1 VSTDLLS
8 ERALQDAYGV
18 YADLRA
24 RGPVVWLPEH
34 HAWFLSTYEAVHDA
48 FRDQINL
55 TADRLTPLA
64 ARLDPEAQALLGDTF
79 DLLRGWMVF
88 HDPPYHERLKGPVR
102 RAFTPK
108 AVENLRPHVE
118 EVVDRC
124 LDDIAQQIASTGQA
138 DLVSSLAF
146 PLPAIVIAELLG
158 VPAADRD
165 EFKTWSHQLAAI
177 VFGTSNKATQAATA
191 AAGTARF
198 VAYFTDLIA
207 HYEKHPSENLISALI
222 SARELA
228 EPPLSATE
236 LVGACTLLLFG
247 GHETTT
253 NLIANGT
260 RSLLD
265 HPEQQAW
272 LVQHPDA
279 IGHAVEELHRFDG
292 PTKVM
297 VRIAATTHE
306 RHGVEITKGQTIFL
320 GVGSANRDPSR
331 FEDPDSLIL
340 TRPEA
345 TQHIGFGYGLHF
357 CLGAPLARL
366 EGQIALGRLIQRFP
380 DLRYAVDPTTIRYSG
395 AILGRSPLSIPVT
408 SDQVS

>member
-1 VSTDLLS
+1 MTTDLLS
-8 ERALQDAYGV
+8 DRAIQDSYGV

-48 FRDQINL
+48 FRDQTNL
-55 TADRLTPLA
+55 TADRLTPLE
-64 ARLDPEAQALLGDTF
+64 ARLDPDATSILGDTF

-88 HDPPYHERLKGPVR
+88 HDPPHHERLKGPVR

-108 AVENLRPHVE
+108 AVENLRPHIE

-124 LDDIAQQIASTGQA
+124 LDEIAAQIAATGQA
-138 DLVSSLAF
+138 DIVSCLAF

-158 VPAADRD
+158 VPAEDRD

-198 VAYFTDLIA
+198 VAYFTDLIS
-207 HYEKHPSENLISALI
+207 HFEKSPSDNLISALI
-222 SARELA
+222 QARDLA
-228 EPPLSATE
+228 DPPLSATE

-272 LVQHPDA
+272 LVQHPESIAQA
-279 IGHAVEELHRFDG
+279 IEELHRFDG

-306 RHGVEITKGQTIFL
+306 RHGVEITAGQTVFL
-320 GVGSANRDPSR
+320 GVGSANRDPLR
-331 FEDPDSLIL
+331 FEDPESLHL
-340 TRPEA
+340 ARPDA
-345 TQHIGFGYGLHF
+345 MQHLGFGYGLHF

-366 EGQIALGRLIQRFP
+366 EGQIALGRLMQRFP
-380 DLRYAVDPTTIRYSG
+380 DLHYAVDPAEIRYSG
-395 AILGRSPLSIPVT
+395 AILGRSPLSVPVT
-408 SDQVS
+408 SAHIA

>member
-1 VSTDLLS
+1 MITDLLS
-8 ERALQDAYGV
+8 DEAIQDSYGV
-18 YADLRA
+18 YARLRA
-24 RGPVVWLPEH
+24 EGPVVWLPEH
-34 HAWFLSTYEAVHDA
+34 HAWFLSTYEAVHDG

-55 TADRLTPLA
+55 SADRLTPLESRLGEE
-64 ARLDPEAQALLGDTF
+64 ARTLLGDTF

-88 HDPPYHERLKGPVR
+88 HDPPHHERLKGPLR

-124 LDDIAQQIASTGQA
+124 LSEMADQIATTGQA
-138 DLVSSLAF
+138 DLVASLAF

-158 VPAADRD
+158 VPTEDRD
-165 EFKTWSHQLAAI
+165 EFKTWSNQLAAI
-177 VFGTSNKATQAATA
+177 VFGTNNKSTQAATA

-198 VAYFTDLIA
+198 ASYFTDLIA
-207 HYEKHPSENLISALI
+207 HYERSPGDNLISALI
-222 SARELA
+222 AARDLA
-228 EPPLSATE
+228 DPPLSSTE

-265 HPEQQAW
+265 YPDQQAFLVDHPES
-272 LVQHPDA
+272 
-279 IGHAVEELHRFDG
+279 ISHALEELHRYDG

-297 VRIAATTHE
+297 VRIAAQDHE
-306 RHGVEITKGQTIFL
+306 RHGVQIRAGQTVFL
-320 GVGSANRDPSR
+320 GVGSANRDPQR
-331 FEDPDSLIL
+331 FNDGESLDL
-340 TRPEA
+340 QRPEA
-345 TQHIGFGYGLHF
+345 AQHIGFGYGLHF

-366 EGQIALGRLIQRFP
+366 EGQIAIGKLMQRFP
-380 DLRYAVDPTTIRYSG
+380 DLRYAVDPSEIRYSG
-395 AILGRSPLSIPVT
+395 AILGRSPLSLPVT
-408 SDQVS
+408 SNHVG